1 MAFLS
6 KMGVIA
12 TTIML
17 SAITPST
24 AVAVPSTATTSGSY
38 TLCQFYSSIPGLSST
53 QASSMTLPLC
63 PSSLLTF
70 SYTIPPETTT
80 GPATTI
86 PPETTTGPATTA
98 PTDTP
103 WPSPSTTTTAIAS
116 SLTLCQ
122 FYSSISGLPSQPT
135 APVSS
140 TTLPSCPASLQDITY
155 SYQAPLATDHVSA
168 TATAASA
175 TSATPATSTGAAAV
189 AASSFTGAAAP
200 RPDLDRMVIGGVGG
214 ILAGAVGMM
223 L

>member
-53 QASSMTLPLC
+53 QATSMTLPLC

-80 GPATTI
+80 GPATT
-86 PPETTTGPATTA
+86 A

-103 WPSPSTTTTAIAS
+103 WPSPSTTTTTTAIAS

-140 TTLPSCPASLQDITY
+140 MTLPSCPASLQDITY